1 MYKEHLENIMMCC
14 VPFVMIFTLKPA
26 ETLYSLKNCAWFVC
40 WLFEWSVFI
49 QPLTL
54 LGPVW
59 MQSPSAW
66 HPPLLPSRH
75 GLMASK
81 THTLTPIKCNKLFNL
96 QHSAEITIY
105 MLCVL
110 PFKQTYKR
118 ILFHRLHNPGGTR
131 IFSVLGEFACTRH
144 EQSSHRYSLHMR
156 PPLGLKITMHI
167 ILKLHLDSLATNVS
181 VLECFLRRLP
191 VQYVPLPWNPAAQL
205 Q

>member
-1 MYKEHLENIMMCC
+1 
-14 VPFVMIFTLKPA
+14 
-26 ETLYSLKNCAWFVC
+26 
-40 WLFEWSVFI
+40 
-49 QPLTL
+49 
-54 LGPVW
+54 

-75 GLMASK
+75 GLIASK
-81 THTLTPIKCNKLFNL
+81 THTLT
-96 QHSAEITIY
+96 HSTEITIY

-110 PFKQTYKR
+110 PFKLDIKQTYKR

-144 EQSSHRYSLHMR
+144 ERSSHRYSLHMR
-156 PPLGLKITMHI
+156 PPLGLEITTHI

-191 VQYVPLPWNPAAQL
+191 VQYVPLP
-205 Q
+205 